1 MLRLQ
6 RLLAFTSRVH
16 TYLLLLLAFFFLAF
30 CAGSYFLVDETY
42 IDLLVKVAD
51 MVAWTLYFFGAWV
64 LALVLLVW
72 ITSGVFP
79 WKQLV
84 LDLLRLACGFGISFI
99 IASVQ
104 HLVREGLVIGF

>member
-42 IDLLVKVAD
+42 I
-51 MVAWTLYFFGAWV
+51 
-64 LALVLLVW
+64 
-72 ITSGVFP
+72 
-79 WKQLV
+79 V
-84 LDLLRLACGFGISFI
+84 LDLLRLACGFGISFV